1 MKSTKLDVY
10 IVAKAYSGSTLIG
23 RDLNN
28 HSKILYAGELGRIPK
43 YRETYDH
50 YEYDAGCMNCLISGT
65 SCKIFSDENI
75 KKIGNRHPRQANEL
89 LRKIT
94 KKPVIIDGSKYV
106 NWLNINNEELK
117 YSDIT
122 KVIILVKNPIDYLH
136 SCAVRGVGPVWK
148 EANAWRDTY
157 IDAIRTVNR
166 LGLTSMVVRLENYQK
181 NTESVL
187 RQLCSYMNLEY
198 QPSMLK
204 DSTGP
209 LHAIGGNPGAYESIV
224 GKKLLKQR
232 SKLSEQ
238 KLFDINPNRISGK
251 LKKSKLSNSLREDYA
266 QVLCDTPMLLD
277 IANILG
283 YSKKDI
289 LG

>member
-28 HSKILYAGELGRIPK
+28 HSKIFYAGELGRIPK
-43 YRETYDH
+43 YRENYNH
-50 YEYDAGCMNCLISGT
+50 YEYDAGCMNCLISGD
-65 SCKIFSDENI
+65 SCKIFSSENI
-75 KKIGNRHPRQANEL
+75 KKIGSRHPRQANEL
-89 LRKIT
+89 LRRVT
-94 KKPVIIDGSKYV
+94 KKPVIVDGSKYV
-106 NWLNINNEELK
+106 NWLNINNEDAK

-122 KVIILVKNPIDYLH
+122 KVIILVKNPIDYLY
-136 SCAVRGVGPVWK
+136 SCSIRGVGPVWK

-166 LGLTSMVVRLENYQK
+166 LGLTSMVVRFEDYQK
-181 NTESVL
+181 NTNTVL
-187 RQLCSYMNLEY
+187 KQMCSYMNLEY
-198 QPSMLK
+198 QSSMLTK
-204 DSTGP
+204 STSP

-224 GKKLLKQR
+224 GKKLLKQN
-232 SKLSEQ
+232 SKDIDQ
-238 KLFDINPNRISGK
+238 KLFDINPNRVSSR
-251 LKKSKLSNSLREDYA
+251 LKKTQLSKNLRDDYI

-277 IANILG
+277 VANLLG
-283 YSKKDI
+283 YSKKEI